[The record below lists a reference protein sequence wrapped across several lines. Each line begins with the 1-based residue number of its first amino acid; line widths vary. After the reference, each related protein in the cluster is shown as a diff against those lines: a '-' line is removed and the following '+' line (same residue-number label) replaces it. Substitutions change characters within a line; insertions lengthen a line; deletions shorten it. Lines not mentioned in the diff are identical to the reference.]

1 MSRIFKAMVNYMYL
15 RLGMLPI
22 WPAPDHVK
30 ANLPPTFAELYPST
44 VMVIDA
50 TELRCEVASSLPA
63 QSQLFSQYKS
73 HTTVKGLVGMTPD
86 GAVCFVSELFAGAIS
101 DRDLVT
107 RSHFLDLLPA
117 IGYGSSIMADKGFD
131 IQDLLAP
138 SGVKL
143 NIPPFKKG
151 GQQMASSDV
160 QKTQHIAKV
169 RIHIERLIERIKEF
183 QIFAKV
189 VPLTLFPSINQIWTV
204 CCLLTLFQTRLMA
217 TE

>member
-1 MSRIFKAMVNYMYL
+1 MHPVFQPSRSCLA
-15 RLGMLPI
+15 
-22 WPAPDHVK
+22 
-30 ANLPPTFAELYPST
+30 ST
-44 VMVIDA
+44 
-50 TELRCEVASSLPA
+50 
-63 QSQLFSQYKS
+63 KS

-101 DRDLVT
+101 DRDLVI
-107 RSHFLDLLPA
+107 RSHFLDLLSA
-117 IGYGSSIMADKGFD
+117 IGYGSSRMADKGFD

-169 RIHIERLIERIKEF
+169 RIHIERLIERFKEF
-183 QIFAKV
+183 QIFAKGCPPHSLSFHQPDMDCLLLADALSNPADGNRV
-189 VPLTLFPSINQIWTV
+189 TTVTTSSVTATAHFCCACVSVFGDILYFLHNCTSIDLFPLYAFDI
-204 CCLLTLFQTRLMA
+204 
-217 TE
+217 